1 MNKVYQI
8 YQILL
13 ISLIS
18 SVGWAQ
24 DSISVQIVDGRDDA
38 PLPYSEIRNEED
50 QVFYSNESGV
60 FQAQIGVSYEIS
72 YLGYEKQNLVIQ
84 EKSGDRL
91 TVRMKM
97 SSQLL
102 DQAVV
107 TGNRMGERLLDA
119 IAPLDVM
126 PTSLTTHR
134 TTPDLSQLINRMPG
148 VQLVDGQ
155 ISIRGGAGYAFGAGS
170 RVALLLNGIPMLQPD
185 AGTISWNDLPI
196 ELLQRTEIV
205 KNSATVLYG
214 SAALNGVVQ
223 MQTWP
228 RLLDT
233 TFSEVLLASRAVG
246 GTSDPDKQWYDGP
259 RMSYWGHAT
268 HAHMEGKFHWQGSV
282 RWENEQNHWRDYQK
296 RRGRLA
302 YLARY
307 RPQRGVEYGLHTL
320 VNRSESASFLY
331 WKDATAGANI
341 GDSSSFIRNDI
352 IRAQIDP
359 YFKRTYADGRQ
370 HYLQGRLFYSQN
382 NSDDDRGSQV
392 QQYLMN
398 YQYSHPLFSGRD
410 RWIGGATAQSFQ
422 SKAELFGDKRL
433 WAHNAALFSQ
443 YECRPLSNLRIIGG
457 VRMEYNAQFPG
468 VIEFDG
474 DEVDADAEEW
484 QPLFSAG
491 INYEPIR
498 GTALSFHWGQG
509 YRFPT
514 IAEKF
519 IATPLGPTLISP
531 NPDLVSEIGE
541 TYNLSIK
548 QVVPWGGVSSILRM
562 DVFLMQYDDMI
573 EFGLRDPL
581 LGFQAINIGDTD
593 IRGIEFSALGDYKV
607 RGLSGDFLLSYTYI
621 DPTYRNFDVDIQAR
635 SSVDE
640 NILKY
645 RVRHQLTLQ
654 SSWNRGPWQL
664 GLSGLYN
671 SDMVAVDALL
681 ELFVIPELQTYRASN
696 AGAFW
701 RWDVSLGYVWE
712 NWRVM
717 GELGNIFNR
726 EYSLRPG
733 LLEMPRN
740 FTLQLQYQW

>member
-18 SVGWAQ
+18 SAGWAQ
-24 DSISVQIVDGRDDA
+24 DSISVQIVDGRDEA
-38 PLPYSEIRNEED
+38 PLPYSEIRSEED
-50 QVFYSNESGV
+50 QVFYSDEQGV
-60 FQAQIGVSYEIS
+60 FLAQIGVSYEIS
-72 YLGYEKQNLVIQ
+72 YLGYEKQVVVIQ
-84 EKSGDRL
+84 QKSEDRL

-126 PTSLTTHR
+126 PSSLTTHR
-134 TTPDLSQLINRMPG
+134 TTPDLSQLMNRMPG
-148 VQLVDGQ
+148 VQVVDGQ

-228 RLLDT
+228 QLADT
-233 TFSEVLLASRAVG
+233 SFSEILLASRAVG
-246 GTSDPDKQWYDGP
+246 DTRDPEKQWYEGP

-268 HAHMEGKFHWQGSV
+268 HSSLKGKFQWQGSV
-282 RWENEQNHWRDYQK
+282 RFENERNHWRDFQK
-296 RRGRLA
+296 QRGRLS

-307 RPQRGVEYGLHTL
+307 RPRRGVEYGVHSL

-331 WKDATAGANI
+331 WRDATAGANI
-341 GDSSSFIRNDI
+341 GDSSSLIRNNI
-352 IRAQIDP
+352 IRAQVDP
-359 YFKRTYADGRQ
+359 YFKRTYSDGRQ
-370 HYLQGRLFYSQN
+370 HYVQGRVFYSEN
-382 NSDDDRGSQV
+382 ESADERGSQV
-392 QQYLMN
+392 QQYLVN

-410 RWIGGATAQSFQ
+410 RWIAGATAQSFQ

-443 YECRPLSNLRIIGG
+443 YELRPLSNLRIIGG
-457 VRMEYNAQFPG
+457 VRMEYNGQFPG
-468 VIEFDG
+468 IIDFNGEQVE
-474 DEVDADAEEW
+474 ANAEEW
-484 QPLFSAG
+484 QPLFSSG
-491 INYEPIR
+491 VNYEPIR

-531 NPDLVSEIGE
+531 NPGLVSEFGE
-541 TYNLSIK
+541 TYNLSFK
-548 QVVPWGGVSSILRM
+548 QLVPLGGFSSIWRFDL
-562 DVFLMQYDDMI
+562 FLMQYDDMI
-573 EFGLRDPL
+573 EFGLRNPF
-581 LGFQAINIGDTD
+581 LGFQALNIGDTD
-593 IRGIEFSALGDYKV
+593 IRGLEISGLGEYELGKI
-607 RGLSGDFLLSYTYI
+607 SGDFILSYTYI
-621 DPTYRNFDVDIQAR
+621 DPSYRNFNEDIQAR

-645 RVRHQLTLQ
+645 RVQHQISLQ
-654 SSWNRGPWQL
+654 SSWNMGPWQL
-664 GLSGLYN
+664 GVSGLYN
-671 SDMVAVDALL
+671 SNMVAIDAIL
-681 ELFVIPELQTYRASN
+681 ELFVVPDLQAYRASN

-701 RWDVSLGYVWE
+701 RWDFSIGYVWDR
-712 NWRVM
+712 WRLM
-717 GELGNIFNR
+717 GEVGNIFNR

-733 LLEMPRN
+733 LLEMPQN